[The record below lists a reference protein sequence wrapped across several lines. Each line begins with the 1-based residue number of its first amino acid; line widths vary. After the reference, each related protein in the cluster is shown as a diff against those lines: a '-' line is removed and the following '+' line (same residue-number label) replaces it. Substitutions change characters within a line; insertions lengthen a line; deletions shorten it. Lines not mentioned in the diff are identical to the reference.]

1 MCFFFFF
8 KQKTSY
14 EMRISDWSSDVCS
27 SDLFLRDPFR
37 TIAEERLVV
46 DAELGDA
53 GDERVRDDVGRVE
66 PPAEPDLDDAGV
78 GGGARE
84 SEEGDRGRH
93 LEEARLEPVGLV
105 ERFLQP
111 CLNRIVVDKHHRDTE
126 TIEDRQEH
134 GSGKRGATTV

>member
-93 LEEARLEPVGLV
+93 LEEARLEPVGMV
-105 ERFLQP
+105 ERFPPQSRHRL
-111 CLNRIVVDKHHRDTE
+111 VVDQRHPHTAPFVEQTE
-126 TIEDRQEH
+126 RT
-134 GSGKRGATTV
+134 